1 MPGSPV
7 GAAPAAPPTFA
18 ALIVRP
24 TPIGFEIAPRGPG
37 ADLWIE
43 AIVWAVGAVGMA
55 LALVLGG
62 PALRVVGA
70 IGLVAIGVRALVR
83 VARALLGKTTRTV
96 RLMLR
101 VPRPALAGML
111 ESVPLD
117 QVTQLAVGRRAN
129 LTGLIATTPTG
140 KEHWL
145 VDLDPANAAEYQQL
159 AAWLATFVP
168 RR

>member
-1 MPGSPV
+1 M
-7 GAAPAAPPTFA
+7 
-18 ALIVRP
+18 R
-24 TPIGFEIAPRGPG
+24 
-37 ADLWIE
+37 
-43 AIVWAVGAVGMA
+43 
-55 LALVLGG
+55 
-62 PALRVVGA
+62 
-70 IGLVAIGVRALVR
+70 
-83 VARALLGKTTRTV
+83 LL
-96 RLMLR
+96 LR

-145 VDLDPANAAEYQQL
+145 VDLDPANTAEYQQL